1 MSNNVPDLVVQV
13 TCVMP
18 KVRHL
23 ILSVPNDATFHVIR
37 KKVNSIL
44 KDEYVLVFNGV
55 IAEYIMKLIDAEFQ
69 KYPPIIAM
77 NAMVHAKSLEL
88 HLNKMQ

>member
-1 MSNNVPDLVVQV
+1 MSDNDKTMIVQV
-13 TCVMP
+13 TCVTP
-18 KVRHL
+18 EVQHV
-23 ILSVPNDATFHVIR
+23 ILSVPNDATFRDIR

-55 IAEYIMKLIDAEFQ
+55 IAENDIKLIDAEFQ

-88 HLNKMQ
+88 HLNMTQ

>member
-1 MSNNVPDLVVQV
+1 MVLDIYTMIVQV

-18 KVRHL
+18 EVRHL
-23 ILSVPNDATFHVIR
+23 ILSVPNDATFRDIR

-55 IAEYIMKLIDAEFQ
+55 IAENDIKLIDAEFQ

-88 HLNKMQ
+88 HLNRTQ